1 MGRSDGTNSP
11 GLGEHDTSCTLAQF
25 RYAVLQRPA
34 NTFELTVSE
43 PGNLK
48 AQLLDLDADI
58 IEGLTLKGKIN
69 GADLKYLI
77 DAEGRTA
84 KLSYLNLEDV
94 TFEYDGTQYAY
105 GYAAPP
111 GGMGNTA
118 AFYYYFSE
126 TNYEE
131 SRPSGPTHTNYYI
144 YRNNLESAFTN
155 SNIKRIVTPKILTS
169 IGSGAFSGVAMA
181 SVMSH

>member
-1 MGRSDGTNSP
+1 
-11 GLGEHDTSCTLAQF
+11 
-25 RYAVLQRPA
+25 
-34 NTFELTVSE
+34 
-43 PGNLK
+43 
-48 AQLLDLDADI
+48 
-58 IEGLTLKGKIN
+58 
-69 GADLKYLI
+69 LI